1 MYMYAAL
8 AEVEQFAVVT
18 TAQPLVVN
26 MYWEY
31 PDTDVDSFTIIQ
43 CLKTSSHHCSVGGSV
58 VLSLV
63 LSTAARK
70 FAYTSYVFNDDV
82 AITEVTHHDTF
93 IWLLSLLVYSLYSY
107 SLLLFHHIIIH
118 VYSILSNRLDQL
130 ISLCPE
136 RRETSR

>member
-58 VLSLV
+58 VYPWFCLPLHE
-63 LSTAARK
+63 
-70 FAYTSYVFNDDV
+70 N
-82 AITEVTHHDTF
+82 
-93 IWLLSLLVYSLYSY
+93 LLS
-107 SLLLFHHIIIH
+107 
-118 VYSILSNRLDQL
+118 RR
-130 ISLCPE
+130 ISLMMTL
-136 RRETSR
+136 RSLK